1 MCVSRAWKFRRYSS
15 IWLGQGAPAANR
27 WRTSDAYGFVPARL
41 WTGICLRGLLGLL
54 ALVASGVGWLLA
66 MHLGFSKHGQ
76 GMSFRSSRQNA
87 HLLSPPLV
95 ANNALALWGPF
106 LWSFDPAHWAVKL
119 LSARNST
126 SVNRE
131 SRKCL
136 RVHSR
141 YCFPW
146 VIVKRIESGIL
157 SSSMGT
163 TISE

>member
-1 MCVSRAWKFRRYSS
+1 MLGSGGLSYIQYPQVARADVISRPILIPPEACC
-15 IWLGQGAPAANR
+15 G
-27 WRTSDAYGFVPARL
+27 
-41 WTGICLRGLLGLL
+41 
-54 ALVASGVGWLLA
+54 LA
-66 MHLGFSKHGQ
+66 MHKQELCCPLHNLHSVVTLQSWLRWPFSMQLKHLPNLSK
-76 GMSFRSSRQNA
+76 SFLRSFTSCTFLQSSRGWPRRQNA

-141 YCFPW
+141 YCFP
-146 VIVKRIESGIL
+146 
-157 SSSMGT
+157 
-163 TISE
+163 